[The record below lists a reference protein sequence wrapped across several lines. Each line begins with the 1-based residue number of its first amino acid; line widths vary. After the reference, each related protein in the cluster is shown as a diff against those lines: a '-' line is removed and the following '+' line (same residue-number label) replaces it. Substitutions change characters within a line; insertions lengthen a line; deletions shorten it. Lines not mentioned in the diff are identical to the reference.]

1 MAGSNLDSGG
11 GMPDPAVGASVLT
24 RMLVATGG
32 SEPSLSAL
40 RFALHLARDASSRV
54 EALIVEDVY
63 LPPGAMFAHGESL
76 AQLMRQAEGLAAY
89 AWNETEHQIKRI
101 ANEHGVSIAVRRES
115 GRVADVL
122 IGASQTASLILLGR
136 RGCRPGASGR
146 LGPNAELVVRRTHKP
161 VLLAPLK
168 FRAPQK
174 VLVAYGGKDM
184 GAIALEM
191 GIVIADTLQ
200 LPLSILTVERDEQRR
215 EEIQQRAKQHQ
226 PKLGTC
232 ASFEHD
238 KGERAAAILR
248 RAAPDTLVVMGA
260 YGHSRLYRMV
270 LGSTTEQVIHACG
283 GPLLLSRK

>member
-1 MAGSNLDSGG
+1 MTGTNLDPHGR
-11 GMPDPAVGASVLT
+11 MPDPPDGAGVLT

-63 LPPGAMFAHGESL
+63 LPPGAMFAHAESL
-76 AQLMRQAEGLAAY
+76 AQLMRQAESLAAY
-89 AWNETEHQIKRI
+89 ASNETERRIKRI
-101 ANEHGVSIAVRRES
+101 ADERGVSIAIRRES

-122 IGASQTASLILLGR
+122 VDAGQAASLILLGR
-136 RGCRPGASGR
+136 RGCRPGDSGR
-146 LGPNAELVVRRTHKP
+146 LGSNAELVVRRTHKP

-184 GAIALEM
+184 GAVGLEM
-191 GIVIADTLQ
+191 GIVIANSLQ

-215 EEIQQRAKQHQ
+215 EDIQQRAKQHQ
-226 PKLGTC
+226 PKLGTR
-232 ASFEHD
+232 ASFEYD
-238 KGERAAAILR
+238 TGEPAAAILR

-260 YGHSRLYRMV
+260 YGHSRLYRIV
-270 LGSTTEQVIHACG
+270 LGSVTEQVMHAAR
-283 GPLLLSRK
+283 GPLLLSRQ